1 MMVHGTTQQG
11 TFSGEVSELADEVAG
26 LGILAM
32 EAFKNAAAALFDP
45 EHIIAHSAIQ
55 VAATSVMAENALHQ
69 RAVAIL
75 ARWAPTGG
83 ELKRIVNLQRT
94 AMEYAHISEHSKRAA
109 EYALALPGT
118 VEQVVHLAHDQAS
131 PLLVGLVRQVYVALR
146 GSLVVATTQNRTIA
160 GRLIV
165 EDAELGRLYQ
175 EIQSS
180 MEGAVATRPQRAVA
194 VRHVLSMLLEFR
206 QIGARVVAI
215 CEDWL

>member
-1 MMVHGTTQQG
+1 MVHKTTQQG
-11 TFSGEVSELADEVAG
+11 TFPGEVSELADEVAG

-55 VAATSVMAENALHQ
+55 AAATSAMAEYAVHQ

-75 ARWAPTGG
+75 ARWAPAGD

-94 AMEYAHISEHSKRAA
+94 ASEYAHIGEHSKRAA

-118 VEQVVHLAHDQAS
+118 VEYEVHLTHEQAS
-131 PLLVGLVRQVYVALR
+131 PLLVSLVRQVYVALR
-146 GSLVVATTQNRTIA
+146 GSLVVTTAQNRTIA
-160 GRLIV
+160 RRLIV

-175 EIQSS
+175 AIQSS
-180 MEGAVATRPQRAVA
+180 LEGAVATRPQRALA
-194 VRHVLSMLLEFR
+194 VRHLLPVLLEFR
-206 QIGARVVAI
+206 QIGARVVTI